1 MTKASDKIWLKEVND
16 PAGAYSKTGEG
27 ITLPDGVSQSKLKS
41 GSYWQ
46 DSVSGYWVIYTGAS
60 EAGVVREGYRVFSK
74 KTDLEKQVQY
84 VKAKNPINLSEGSI
98 AIEIPENDRKKWQ
111 IGPLQGAS
119 VKTISSLRYPSDAL
133 IDESNDYMYF
143 QFGKYIPP
151 FSRENTDITNEFKG
165 RNRSVQYNKYQAST
179 QLKPK
184 AITVKEGQLTKFYQG
199 IILPMPQDLGNDIQ
213 QTWNGKQFSSL
224 GRAAIAGAAGGD
236 ISRVGDRLTDMQ
248 GNIQSIVASLQT
260 QLLNKLPGVGG
271 NLDIGDITGST
282 QGIVLNPNAEI
293 LYDSPELREIG
304 FTYKL
309 VPRNEQE
316 GKDIREIVKAFRLAS
331 LPQWGGSENGESFDL
346 TSNDKKTINAGSGS
360 GKFTDGDSREEESFN
375 FFSQENFMRVP
386 YLCKF
391 SFMKGG
397 NVNRNM
403 QQFKPCAIRKVSI
416 NYTSDGTYATYRD
429 GTPVATELTLNFLES
444 KILFRSDVDAGY

>member
-16 PAGAYSKTGEG
+16 PAGAFSTLEG
-27 ITLPDGVSQSKLKS
+27 ITLPDGVSLSKLKS

-46 DSVSGYWVIYTGAS
+46 DSVSGYWVIYTGSS
-60 EAGVVREGYRVFSK
+60 EAGKVKEGFRVFSK

-84 VKAKNPINLSEGSI
+84 LNAKNPINLSEGSI
-98 AIEIPENDRKKWQ
+98 AIEIPEKDRKKWQ

-119 VKTISSLRYPSDAL
+119 VTTTSSLRYPSDAL
-133 IDESNDYMYF
+133 IDDRNDYVYF

-151 FSRENTDITNEFKG
+151 FSRQNTDIANEFRG
-165 RNRSVQYNKYQAST
+165 RNKSVQYNKYQAST
-179 QLKPK
+179 QLDPIKMK
-184 AITVKEGQLTKFYQG
+184 VGDKDIVG
-199 IILPMPQDLGNDIQ
+199 IVLPMPQDLGNDIQ

-248 GNIQSIVASLQT
+248 GNLNAIVSSLQT

-309 VPRNEQE
+309 VPRNEDE
-316 GKDIREIVKAFRLAS
+316 GNIIREIVKAFRLAS

-360 GKFTDGDSREEESFN
+360 GNFTDGDSREEESFN

-403 QQFKPCAIRKVSI
+403 QQFKPCAIRKVAI

>member
-1 MTKASDKIWLKEVND
+1 MTKASDKQWVRDVND
-16 PAGAYSKTGEG
+16 PAGAYSKSGEG
-27 ITLPDGVSQSKLKS
+27 ITYPDGVSQSTLKS

-60 EAGVVREGYRVFSK
+60 ESGLVNEGYRVFSK
-74 KTDLEKQVQY
+74 KTDLEKSVQY

-98 AIEIPENDRKKWQ
+98 AIEIPEKDRKKWQ

-119 VKTISSLRYPSDAL
+119 VTTTSSLRYPSDAL
-133 IDESNDYMYF
+133 IDDRNDYVYF

-151 FSRENTDITNEFKG
+151 FSRQNTDIANEFRG
-165 RNRSVQYNKYQAST
+165 RNKSVQYNKYQAST
-179 QLKPK
+179 QLDPIKMK
-184 AITVKEGQLTKFYQG
+184 VGDKDIVG
-199 IILPMPQDLGNDIQ
+199 IVLPMPQDLGNDIQ

-248 GNIQSIVASLQT
+248 GNLNAIVSSLQT

-309 VPRNEQE
+309 VPRNAEE
-316 GKDIREIVKAFRLAS
+316 GEIIREIVKAFRLAS
-331 LPQWGGSENGESFDL
+331 LPQWGGSEKGEKFQL
-346 TSNDKKTINAGSGS
+346 TSNNSNVINKGSGS
-360 GKFTDGDSREEESFN
+360 GKFSDGDDREEESFN

-386 YLCKF
+386 HLCKF
-391 SFMKGG
+391 TFMKGA
-397 NVNRNM
+397 NVNPNM

-416 NYTSDGTYATYRD
+416 NYTSDGTYATYGD

-444 KILFRSDVDAGY
+444 KILFRSDVKAGY

>member
-1 MTKASDKIWLKEVND
+1 MTKASDKQWVRDVND

-60 EAGVVREGYRVFSK
+60 ESGLVNEGYRVFSK
-74 KTDLEKQVQY
+74 KTDLEKNVQY
-84 VKAKNPINLSEGSI
+84 VKAKNPNNLSEGSI
-98 AIEIPENDRKKWQ
+98 AIEIPEGDRKKWQ

-119 VKTISSLRYPSDAL
+119 VKTTSSLRYPSDAL
-133 IDESNDYMYF
+133 IDDRNDYVYF

-151 FSRENTDITNEFKG
+151 FSRQNTDIANEFQG
-165 RNRSVQYNKYQAST
+165 RNKSVQYNKYQAST
-179 QLKPK
+179 QLDPIKMK
-184 AITVKEGQLTKFYQG
+184 VGDKDIVG
-199 IILPMPQDLGNDIQ
+199 IVLPMPQDLGNDIQ

-248 GNIQSIVASLQT
+248 GNLNAIVSSLQT

-309 VPRNEQE
+309 VPRNAEE
-316 GKDIREIVKAFRLAS
+316 GEIIREIVKAFRLAS
-331 LPQWGGSENGESFDL
+331 LPQWGGSEKGEKFQL
-346 TSNDKKTINAGSGS
+346 TSNNSDVIKKGSGS
-360 GKFTDGDSREEESFN
+360 GNFSDGDDREEESFN

-386 YLCKF
+386 HLCKF
-391 SFMKGG
+391 TFMKGG
-397 NVNRNM
+397 NVNPNM

-416 NYTSDGTYATYRD
+416 NYTSDGTYATYGD

-444 KILFRSDVDAGY
+444 KILFRSDVKAGY

>member
-16 PAGAYSKTGEG
+16 PAGAFSTLEG
-27 ITLPDGVSQSKLKS
+27 ITLPDGVSLSKLKS

-46 DSVSGYWVIYTGAS
+46 DSVSGYWVIYTGSS
-60 EAGVVREGYRVFSK
+60 EAGKVKEGFRVFSK

-84 VKAKNPINLSEGSI
+84 LNAKNPINLSEGSI
-98 AIEIPENDRKKWQ
+98 AIEIPEKDRKAWQ

-133 IDESNDYMYF
+133 IDDSNDYVYF

-151 FSRENTDITNEFKG
+151 FSRQNTDIANEFRG
-165 RNRSVQYNKYQAST
+165 RNKSVQYNKYQAST
-179 QLKPK
+179 QLDPIKMK
-184 AITVKEGQLTKFYQG
+184 VGDKDIVG
-199 IILPMPQDLGNDIQ
+199 IVLPMPQDLGNDIQ

-248 GNIQSIVASLQT
+248 GNINSIVASLQT

-309 VPRNEQE
+309 VPRNEDE
-316 GKDIREIVKAFRLAS
+316 GNIIREIVKAFRLAS

-360 GKFTDGDSREEESFN
+360 GNFTDGDSREEESFN

-403 QQFKPCAIRKVSI
+403 QQFKPCAIRKVAI

>member
-1 MTKASDKIWLKEVND
+1 MTKASDKQWVKEVNQ
-16 PAGAYSKTGEG
+16 PTGAASSLAN
-27 ITLPDGVSQSKLKS
+27 ITLPDGVGLSKLKS

-46 DSVSGYWVIYTGAS
+46 DSVSGYWVIYTASGAS
-60 EAGVVREGYRVFSK
+60 GRVTDGFQVFSK
-74 KTDLEKQVQY
+74 KEDLEKSQQY
-84 VKAKNPINLSEGSI
+84 VRAKNPINLSEGSTE
-98 AIEIPENDRKKWQ
+98 IEIPEEKRKKWQ
-111 IGPLQGAS
+111 IGPLQGAA
-119 VKTISSLRYPSDAL
+119 VKTTSSLRYPSDAL
-133 IDESNDYMYF
+133 IDDSNDYVYF

-151 FSRENTDITNEFKG
+151 FSKQNTNIANEFQG
-165 RNRSVQYNKYQAST
+165 RNKSVQYNKYQAST
-179 QLKPK
+179 QLEPIKMQVGDRD
-184 AITVKEGQLTKFYQG
+184 IVG
-199 IILPMPQDLGNDIQ
+199 IVLPMPQDLGNDIQ

-309 VPRNEQE
+309 VPRNVEE
-316 GKDIREIVKAFRLAS
+316 GEIIKEIVKAFRLAS
-331 LPQWGGSENGESFDL
+331 LPQWGGAEKGETFQL
-346 TSNDKKTINAGSGS
+346 TSNNSKTITAGSGA
-360 GKFTDGDSREEESFN
+360 GRFTDGDSREEESFD

-386 YLCKF
+386 HLCKF
-391 SFMKGG
+391 TFMKGG

-403 QQFKPCAIRKVSI
+403 QQFKPCAIRKVAI
-416 NYTSDGTYATYRD
+416 NYTSDGTYATYHD

-444 KILFRSDVDAGY
+444 KILFQSDVKAGY

>member
-16 PAGAYSKTGEG
+16 PAGAFSTLEG
-27 ITLPDGVSQSKLKS
+27 ITLPDGVSLSKLKS

-46 DSVSGYWVIYTGAS
+46 DSVSGYWVIYTGSS
-60 EAGVVREGYRVFSK
+60 EAGKVKEGFRVFSK

-84 VKAKNPINLSEGSI
+84 LNAKNPINLSEGSI
-98 AIEIPENDRKKWQ
+98 AIEIPEKDRKKWQ

-133 IDESNDYMYF
+133 IDDSNDYVYF

-151 FSRENTDITNEFKG
+151 FSRQNTDIANEFRG
-165 RNRSVQYNKYQAST
+165 RNKSVQYNKYQAST
-179 QLKPK
+179 QLDPIKMK
-184 AITVKEGQLTKFYQG
+184 VGDKDIVG
-199 IILPMPQDLGNDIQ
+199 IVLPMPQDLGNDIQ

-248 GNIQSIVASLQT
+248 GNLNAIVSSLQT

-309 VPRNEQE
+309 VPRNAEE
-316 GKDIREIVKAFRLAS
+316 GEIIREIVKAFRLAS
-331 LPQWGGSENGESFDL
+331 LPQWGGSEKGEKFQL
-346 TSNDKKTINAGSGS
+346 TSNNSNVINKGSGS
-360 GKFTDGDSREEESFN
+360 GKFSDGDDREEESFN

-386 YLCKF
+386 HLCKF
-391 SFMKGG
+391 TFMKGA
-397 NVNRNM
+397 NVNPNM

-416 NYTSDGTYATYRD
+416 NYTSDGTYATYGD

-444 KILFRSDVDAGY
+444 KILFRSDVKAGY

>member
-1 MTKASDKIWLKEVND
+1 MTKASDKQWVRDVND
-16 PAGAYSKTGEG
+16 PAGAFSTLEG
-27 ITLPDGVSQSKLKS
+27 ITLPDGVSLSKLKS

-46 DSVSGYWVIYTGAS
+46 DSVSGYWVIYTGSS
-60 EAGVVREGYRVFSK
+60 EAGKVKEGFRVFSK

-84 VKAKNPINLSEGSI
+84 LNAKNPINLSEGSI
-98 AIEIPENDRKKWQ
+98 AIEIPEKDRKAWQ

-133 IDESNDYMYF
+133 IDDRNDYVYF

-151 FSRENTDITNEFKG
+151 FSRQNTDIANEFRG
-165 RNRSVQYNKYQAST
+165 RNKSVQYNKYQAST
-179 QLKPK
+179 QLDPIKMK
-184 AITVKEGQLTKFYQG
+184 VGDKDIVG
-199 IILPMPQDLGNDIQ
+199 IVLPMPQDLGNDIQ

-248 GNIQSIVASLQT
+248 GNLNAIVSSLQT

-309 VPRNEQE
+309 VPRNAEE
-316 GKDIREIVKAFRLAS
+316 GKNIREIVKAFRLAS
-331 LPQWGGSENGESFDL
+331 LPQWGGSEKGEKFQL
-346 TSNDKKTINAGSGS
+346 TSNNSNVINKGSGS
-360 GKFTDGDSREEESFN
+360 GKFSDGDDREEESFN

-386 YLCKF
+386 HLCKF
-391 SFMKGG
+391 TFMKGA
-397 NVNRNM
+397 NVNPNM

-416 NYTSDGTYATYRD
+416 NYTSDGTYATYGD

-444 KILFRSDVDAGY
+444 KILFRSDVKAGY

>member
-1 MTKASDKIWLKEVND
+1 MTKASDKQWVKEVNQST
-16 PAGAYSKTGEG
+16 GAASSLAN
-27 ITLPDGVSQSKLKS
+27 ITLPDGVGLSKLKS

-46 DSVSGYWVIYTGAS
+46 DSVSGYWVIYTAS
-60 EAGVVREGYRVFSK
+60 GTSGRVTDGFQVFSK
-74 KTDLEKQVQY
+74 KEDLEKSQQY
-84 VKAKNPINLSEGSI
+84 VRAKNPINLSEGSI
-98 AIEIPENDRKKWQ
+98 AIEIPEKDRKKWQ

-133 IDESNDYMYF
+133 IDDSNDYVYF

-151 FSRENTDITNEFKG
+151 FSRQNTNIANEFQG
-165 RNRSVQYNKYQAST
+165 RNKSVQYNKYQAST
-179 QLKPK
+179 QLEPIKMK
-184 AITVKEGQLTKFYQG
+184 VGDKDIVG
-199 IILPMPQDLGNDIQ
+199 IVLPMPQDLGNDIQ

-248 GNIQSIVASLQT
+248 GNVQSIIASLQT

-309 VPRNEQE
+309 VPRNAEE
-316 GKDIREIVKAFRLAS
+316 GKNIREIVKAFRLAS
-331 LPQWGGSENGESFDL
+331 LPQWGGSEDGESFDL
-346 TSNDKKTINAGSGS
+346 TSNDKKTINAGSGA
-360 GKFTDGDSREEESFN
+360 GRFTDGDSREEESFD

-403 QQFKPCAIRKVSI
+403 QQFKPCAIRKVAI

-444 KILFRSDVDAGY
+444 KILFQSDVKAGY